1 MKKRMLALVLA
12 LVLMLSM
19 LPTAFALDA
28 AEAPDTEHPTQGETE
43 EVEEVGAPE
52 EFESFEEPE
61 DAEEFDESEDPKN
74 FGEPEDP
81 EEFEK
86 SEASEAMAAEFAAV
100 AVNGIEPD
108 AYLMGVHL
116 KNGYYTVDD
125 KYDLRYSADKP
136 DGWDKRTSNSL
147 SYQDGVLTVEGPTT
161 LKNKGGEAWG
171 AVLSIRSGVLSI
183 VCSGTLMLRGTGMTA
198 LSSDGDV
205 LINGSV
211 TIESIDACAVR
222 GNLSIVNAKNVTITA
237 SASKTASNKASCDT
251 IDGDAYIEAGGSITL
266 KNTLSGAC
274 VNGSLRAQGHSLT
287 INNSSADKP
296 ALTSDRDHILTT
308 DTLTLRNNSGPAAQG
323 GLCINVYSKKANIT
337 GRYDISGFSPNGEA
351 VVRGSV
357 YAKGGRL
364 CLTNSGSG
372 GSKNKTVGPVLAG
385 SLTLE
390 DGTGLDVYRKW
401 VSNNVMPDAMVQ
413 GNVELINCR
422 INRETENSFQIT
434 RRYGEGPAVD
444 GNITLR
450 NSQLYIDATY
460 ARASG
465 NETPSVQNCVLSLQN
480 SHFTVRGSGSWKDV
494 RHDEDYRWYAG
505 DDAPNVP
512 FYKDGREEPLR
523 AEALTKAA
531 YVDIYTGD
539 KVGDATVH
547 DASFTESKTID
558 GFASWPMSFDVTV
571 QMTGDTLDLQKVDG
585 YKELT
590 VQGEDGKPATLYG
603 VDSSV
608 DLTAYFQIKNTAGDD
623 WKITAVDYLEQGAT
637 ELRLRI
643 SGTPFQVCDKLFS
656 MTIRGRILSG
666 GHNLAV
672 AGGNEIYWNIRLM
685 PSGELDYDNVR
696 TAEEFVE
703 AVGGADYAIADDIS
717 SWVLLKQ
724 DVYLPQDITMTG
736 NFTIDL
742 NGFSVGSMS
751 AKQDEEMILRSAKG
765 EQKIISSGSPYG
777 AVTTPLEVSG
787 GTLQLENIEARKIN
801 VESGKLELDSAD
813 AETIFVNGGY
823 AELNYA
829 TLIYYVRVTAGEVL
843 CRSTWF
849 ERNSINDFVVSGGK
863 VEICENSELPGTI
876 AISNG
881 EVNISN
887 SMVYGYEEMWL
898 SQTGGTV
905 NVRNSEL
912 HNAAMLGGGELYI
925 NGSTLKSDF
934 SGTDCLYLGGGEAVV
949 TNTKVLAN
957 PTEPENGEES
967 RIIHSSV
974 HMDGGRLTLDN
985 SPLFGSLV
993 INAGAALELK
1003 NGSNVKTEAATAIM
1017 ASGEVHITD
1026 CDVRGKQIGLL
1037 VTGGKKASAML
1048 HSGEVSGKE
1057 AGVLVDGGS
1066 FTMEGGTIYGAQCG
1080 IHVGGT
1086 PKSTVKISG
1095 GEINADD
1102 TALFAKQGSSVSLSG
1117 GTFTAGQ
1124 NALAAG
1130 ESTMKG
1136 WLAKGYD
1143 MIGADLPGGF
1153 DPAKASETGAGTVM
1167 IVTEDGEDA
1176 AFVMDMIDEIGKV
1189 ELTDECERKILDV
1202 EEAYEM
1208 LTAAQQKKV
1217 TNYKTLLKA
1226 RQTYDKQVAEREYA
1240 EQAGYV
1246 NYLMEEIPADMEKI
1260 ESSTLSVIREA
1271 EEAYNEAAKDKNV
1284 KKYLDSKLVSRLKS
1298 ARKAYDKSA
1307 KAAQKVQDLIDK
1319 LPDDAAKL
1327 DYSKD
1332 RKSVE
1337 KADAAFGKL
1346 TGKQPTFL
1354 EPGAAE
1360 KLAGCVRQMALLT
1373 DCETI
1378 VKDAQ
1383 AAIKKLPAWNKIKKS
1398 DEAKVHAA
1406 EDAMQSLASAAEE
1419 KHVTLTAGEANEE
1432 KYRAS
1437 TEAFYAY
1444 KALAECYRKTYLAP
1458 LEELTDA
1465 DAAHKEAIE
1474 AARREYNALGRSY
1487 NGASVSKNVQSFITK
1502 DELAMLKN
1510 LEKQLSQ
1517 NQKAAKKVMNLIA
1530 KIPKHDVP
1538 FTKKERK
1545 AIDTAKNAY
1554 DGLSSAARSFVENV
1568 DTLNER
1574 YQRVYPT
1581 QDSGEQA

>member
-1 MKKRMLALVLA
+1 M
-12 LVLMLSM
+12 
-19 LPTAFALDA
+19 
-28 AEAPDTEHPTQGETE
+28 
-43 EVEEVGAPE
+43 
-52 EFESFEEPE
+52 
-61 DAEEFDESEDPKN
+61 
-74 FGEPEDP
+74 
-81 EEFEK
+81 
-86 SEASEAMAAEFAAV
+86 
-100 AVNGIEPD
+100 
-108 AYLMGVHL
+108 
-116 KNGYYTVDD
+116 
-125 KYDLRYSADKP
+125 
-136 DGWDKRTSNSL
+136 
-147 SYQDGVLTVEGPTT
+147 
-161 LKNKGGEAWG
+161 
-171 AVLSIRSGVLSI
+171 
-183 VCSGTLMLRGTGMTA
+183 
-198 LSSDGDV
+198 
-205 LINGSV
+205 
-211 TIESIDACAVR
+211 
-222 GNLSIVNAKNVTITA
+222 
-237 SASKTASNKASCDT
+237 
-251 IDGDAYIEAGGSITL
+251 
-266 KNTLSGAC
+266 
-274 VNGSLRAQGHSLT
+274 
-287 INNSSADKP
+287 
-296 ALTSDRDHILTT
+296 
-308 DTLTLRNNSGPAAQG
+308 
-323 GLCINVYSKKANIT
+323 
-337 GRYDISGFSPNGEA
+337 
-351 VVRGSV
+351 VRGSV

-422 INRETENSFQIT
+422 INRETEDSFQIT
-434 RRYGEGPAVD
+434 WRYGEGPAVD
-444 GNITLR
+444 GNITLW

-494 RHDEDYRWYAG
+494 WLDEDYRWYAG
-505 DDAPNVP
+505 DDTPNVP

-523 AEALTKAA
+523 AEALTKTA

-608 DLTAYFQIKNTAGDD
+608 DLTAYFQINNTAGDD
-623 WKITAVDYLEQGAT
+623 WKITAADYLEQGAT

-643 SGTPFQVCDKLFS
+643 SGAPFQVCDKLFS
-656 MTIRGRILSG
+656 MTIRGRILAG
-666 GHNLAV
+666 GHDLV
-672 AGGNEIYWNIRLM
+672 VTGSNEIYWDIRLM

-703 AVGGADYAIADDIS
+703 AIGGTDYAIASDSS

-736 NFTIDL
+736 NFSINL
-742 NGFSVGSMS
+742 QGHKICSASQNGAERLIS
-751 AKQDEEMILRSAKG
+751 AKEKQIIIDSQQKGGVEANIL
-765 EQKIISSGSPYG
+765 
-777 AVTTPLEVSG
+777 VTG
-787 GTLQLENIEARKIN
+787 GTLQLNNNMKAGDIR
-801 VESGKLELDSAD
+801 VESGSLELDYVSAD
-813 AETIFVNGGY
+813 AVVIDGGFADLKSAALKSIIMTDGELQWY
-823 AELNYA
+823 NDVYQTDVPCLFSICGGKAEIQEDSNFY
-829 TLIYYVRVTAGEVL
+829 GMM
-843 CRSTWF
+843 
-849 ERNSINDFVVSGGK
+849 DVSG
-863 VEICENSELPGTI
+863 
-876 AISNG
+876 G

-1003 NGSNVKTEAATAIM
+1003 NGSNVKTEAATPIM

-1066 FTMEGGTIYGAQCG
+1066 FTMDGGTIYGAQCG

-1086 PKSTVKISG
+1086 PKSTVKIG
-1095 GEINADD
+1095 GGDIKADE

-1153 DPAKASETGAGTVM
+1153 DPAKESGTGAGTVM
-1167 IVTEDGEDA
+1167 IAAEDGEDA
-1176 AFVMDMIDEIGKV
+1176 AFVMELIDEIGEV
-1189 ELTDECERKILDV
+1189 ELTDECERKILDA

-1284 KKYLDSKLVSRLKS
+1284 KKYLDNDLVKRLKT

-1307 KAAQKVQDLIDK
+1307 KAVQKVQDLIDK

-1354 EPGAAE
+1354 EPGEAE
-1360 KLAGCVRQMALLT
+1360 KLTACVRQMALLT

-1406 EDAMQSLASAAEE
+1406 EDAMQALASAAEE
-1419 KHVTLTAGEANEE
+1419 KHVTLTPGEANEQ
-1432 KYRAS
+1432 KYQAS

-1444 KALAECYRKTYLAP
+1444 KELAESYRKTYLAP
-1458 LEELTDA
+1458 LETLTDA
-1465 DAAHKEAIE
+1465 DEAHE
-1474 AARREYNALGRSY
+1474 AAIRTARTEYQALGKSY
-1487 NGASVSKNVQSFITK
+1487 NGSNVSKCVQSFIEPDDLT
-1502 DELAMLKN
+1502 MLKN

-1530 KIPKHDVP
+1530 KLPKHDAP
-1538 FTKKERK
+1538 FTKRERK
-1545 AIDTAKNAY
+1545 AIDTAKSAY

-1574 YQRVYPT
+1574 YQQAYPT